1 MKQGLQLRLSQ
12 QLAMTPQLQQAIR
25 LLQLSTLELQQEL
38 QQALESN
45 PLLEQTDIHDEIATQ
60 ETQDSEGLDTAEALE
75 QKEMPDELPL
85 DASWDEIYT
94 AGTPSGTG
102 TDYIDDELPVYQ
114 GETTQSL
121 QDYLMW
127 QVELTPFS
135 DTDRAIATAIVD
147 AVDDT
152 GYLTVTVQDILDG
165 MGDSDGDI
173 GLEEIEAVLK
183 RVQRFDPVGV
193 AARDLRDCLL
203 IQLSQF
209 SAETPFLAQARQI
222 VSDHLDLL
230 ANHDFRSLMRVTRL
244 KEDVLKEAV
253 NLIQS
258 LDPRPGQSIQ
268 TGEPEYV
275 IPDVLVRKHNGRWTV
290 ELNADS
296 IPRLKINQQ
305 YAAMSGSARNESD
318 SQFIRSNLQEAKWLI
333 KSLESRND
341 TLLRVSRCIVE
352 QQQAFFEQGEEYM
365 KPMVLADIAQ
375 AVEMHES
382 TISRVTTQ
390 KYLHSPRGIFE
401 LKYFFSSHVNTEGGG
416 EASSTAI
423 RALVKKLIAA
433 ENPAKPLSDSKLTS
447 MLSEQGSWWPAVPL
461 RSIENLYPY
470 RRQTS
475 ANSWSDPT
483 DKEDT
488 MQLNIT
494 GQNVEITEALRE
506 FVNTKF
512 AKLEQYFERINQVY
526 IVLKVEK
533 VTQVADA
540 TLHVNGGELHASSE
554 GQDMYAAI
562 DGLIDKLAR
571 QLTKHKDK
579 LKQH

>member
-45 PLLEQTDIHDEIATQ
+45 PLLEQIDTHEEIDTR
-60 ETQDSEGLDTAEALE
+60 ETQDSETLDTADALE
-75 QKEMPDELPL
+75 QKEMPEELPL
-85 DASWDEIYT
+85 DASWDTIYT
-94 AGTPSGTG
+94 AGTPSGTSG
-102 TDYIDDELPVYQ
+102 DYIDDELPVYQ
-114 GETTQSL
+114 GETTQTL

-135 DTDRAIATAIVD
+135 DTDRAIATSIVD
-147 AVDDT
+147 AVDDI
-152 GYLTVTVQDILDG
+152 GYLTVPLEDILES
-165 MGDSDGDI
+165 MGD
-173 GLEEIEAVLK
+173 EEIDIDEVEAVLK
-183 RVQRFDPVGV
+183 RIQRFYPVGV
-193 AARDLRDCLL
+193 AAKDLRDCLL

-209 SAETPFLAQARQI
+209 DKTTPWLEEARLI
-222 VSDHLDLL
+222 ISDHLDLL
-230 ANHDFRSLMRVTRL
+230 ANHDFRTLMRVTRL

-275 IPDVLVRKHNGRWTV
+275 IPDVLVRKHNGHWTV
-290 ELNADS
+290 ELNSDS
-296 IPRLKINQQ
+296 IPRLQINQH
-305 YAAMSGSARNESD
+305 YASMCNNARNDGD
-318 SQFIRSNLQEAKWLI
+318 SQFIRSNLQDAKWLI

-401 LKYFFSSHVNTEGGG
+401 LKYFFSSHINTEGGG

-447 MLSEQGSWWPAVPL
+447 LLSEQGIMVARRTVAKYRESL
-461 RSIENLYPY
+461 SIPPSNQ
-470 RRQTS
+470 R
-475 ANSWSDPT
+475 
-483 DKEDT
+483 K
-488 MQLNIT
+488 QL
-494 GQNVEITEALRE
+494 V
-506 FVNTKF
+506 
-512 AKLEQYFERINQVY
+512 
-526 IVLKVEK
+526 
-533 VTQVADA
+533 
-540 TLHVNGGELHASSE
+540 
-554 GQDMYAAI
+554 
-562 DGLIDKLAR
+562 
-571 QLTKHKDK
+571 
-579 LKQH
+579 

>member
-45 PLLEQTDIHDEIATQ
+45 PLLEQIDTHEEIDTL
-60 ETQDSEGLDTAEALE
+60 ETQDSETLDTADALE
-75 QKEMPDELPL
+75 QKEMPEELPL
-85 DASWDEIYT
+85 DASWDTIYT
-94 AGTPSGTG
+94 AGTPSGTSG
-102 TDYIDDELPVYQ
+102 DYIDDELPVYQ
-114 GETTQSL
+114 GETTQTL

-135 DTDRAIATAIVD
+135 DTDRAIATSIVD

-152 GYLTVTVQDILDG
+152 GYLTVPLEDILES
-165 MGDSDGDI
+165 MGD
-173 GLEEIEAVLK
+173 EEIDIDEVEAVLK
-183 RVQRFDPVGV
+183 RIQRFDPVGV
-193 AARDLRDCLL
+193 AAKDLRDCLL

-209 SAETPFLAQARQI
+209 DKTTPWLEEARLI
-222 VSDHLDLL
+222 ISDHLDLL
-230 ANHDFRSLMRVTRL
+230 ANHDFRTLMRVTRL

-275 IPDVLVRKHNGRWTV
+275 IPDVLVRKHNGHWTV
-290 ELNADS
+290 ELNSDS
-296 IPRLKINQQ
+296 IPRLQINQH
-305 YAAMSGSARNESD
+305 YASMCNNARNDGD
-318 SQFIRSNLQEAKWLI
+318 SQFIRSNLQDAKWLI

-447 MLSEQGSWWPAVPL
+447 LLSEQGIMVARRTVAKYRESL
-461 RSIENLYPY
+461 SIPPSNQ
-470 RRQTS
+470 R
-475 ANSWSDPT
+475 
-483 DKEDT
+483 K
-488 MQLNIT
+488 QL
-494 GQNVEITEALRE
+494 V
-506 FVNTKF
+506 
-512 AKLEQYFERINQVY
+512 
-526 IVLKVEK
+526 
-533 VTQVADA
+533 
-540 TLHVNGGELHASSE
+540 
-554 GQDMYAAI
+554 
-562 DGLIDKLAR
+562 
-571 QLTKHKDK
+571 
-579 LKQH
+579 

>member
-45 PLLEQTDIHDEIATQ
+45 PLLEQIDTHEEIDTR
-60 ETQDSEGLDTAEALE
+60 ETQDSETLDTADALE
-75 QKEMPDELPL
+75 QKEMPEELPL
-85 DASWDEIYT
+85 DASWDTIYT
-94 AGTPSGTG
+94 AGTPSGTSG
-102 TDYIDDELPVYQ
+102 DYIDDELPVYQ
-114 GETTQSL
+114 GETTQTL

-135 DTDRAIATAIVD
+135 DTDRAIATSIVD
-147 AVDDT
+147 AVDET
-152 GYLTVTVQDILDG
+152 GYLTVPLEDILESID
-165 MGDSDGDI
+165 D
-173 GLEEIEAVLK
+173 EEIDIDEVEAVLK
-183 RVQRFDPVGV
+183 RIQRFDPVGV
-193 AARDLRDCLL
+193 AAKDLRDCLL

-209 SAETPFLAQARQI
+209 DKTTPWLEEARLI
-222 VSDHLDLL
+222 ISDHLDLL
-230 ANHDFRSLMRVTRL
+230 ANHDFRTLMRVTRL

-275 IPDVLVRKHNGRWTV
+275 IPDVLVRKHNGHWTV
-290 ELNADS
+290 ELNSDS
-296 IPRLKINQQ
+296 IPRLQINQH
-305 YAAMSGSARNESD
+305 YASMCNNARNDGD
-318 SQFIRSNLQEAKWLI
+318 SQFIRSNLQDAKWLI

-447 MLSEQGSWWPAVPL
+447 LLSEQGIMVARRTVAKYRESL
-461 RSIENLYPY
+461 SIPPSNQ
-470 RRQTS
+470 R
-475 ANSWSDPT
+475 
-483 DKEDT
+483 K
-488 MQLNIT
+488 QL
-494 GQNVEITEALRE
+494 V
-506 FVNTKF
+506 
-512 AKLEQYFERINQVY
+512 
-526 IVLKVEK
+526 
-533 VTQVADA
+533 
-540 TLHVNGGELHASSE
+540 
-554 GQDMYAAI
+554 
-562 DGLIDKLAR
+562 
-571 QLTKHKDK
+571 
-579 LKQH
+579 

>member
-45 PLLEQTDIHDEIATQ
+45 PLLEQIDTHEEIDTR
-60 ETQDSEGLDTAEALE
+60 ETQDSETLDTADALE
-75 QKEMPDELPL
+75 QKEMPEELPL
-85 DASWDEIYT
+85 DASWDTIYT
-94 AGTPSGTG
+94 AGTPSGTSG
-102 TDYIDDELPVYQ
+102 DYIDDELPVYQ
-114 GETTQSL
+114 GETTQTL

-135 DTDRAIATAIVD
+135 DTDRAIATSIVD
-147 AVDDT
+147 AVDET
-152 GYLTVTVQDILDG
+152 GYLTVPLEDILESI
-165 MGDSDGDI
+165 GD
-173 GLEEIEAVLK
+173 EEIDIDEVEAVLK
-183 RVQRFDPVGV
+183 RIQRFDPVGV
-193 AARDLRDCLL
+193 AAKDLRDCLL

-209 SAETPFLAQARQI
+209 DKTTPWLEEARLI
-222 VSDHLDLL
+222 ISDHLDLL
-230 ANHDFRSLMRVTRL
+230 ANHDFRTLMRITRL

-275 IPDVLVRKHNGRWTV
+275 IPDVLVRKHNGHWTV
-290 ELNADS
+290 ELNSDS
-296 IPRLKINQQ
+296 IPRLQINQH
-305 YAAMSGSARNESD
+305 YASMCNNTRNDGD
-318 SQFIRSNLQEAKWLI
+318 SQFIRSNLQDAKWLI

-447 MLSEQGSWWPAVPL
+447 LLSEQGIMVARRTVAKYRESL
-461 RSIENLYPY
+461 SIPPSNQ
-470 RRQTS
+470 R
-475 ANSWSDPT
+475 
-483 DKEDT
+483 K
-488 MQLNIT
+488 QL
-494 GQNVEITEALRE
+494 V
-506 FVNTKF
+506 
-512 AKLEQYFERINQVY
+512 
-526 IVLKVEK
+526 
-533 VTQVADA
+533 
-540 TLHVNGGELHASSE
+540 
-554 GQDMYAAI
+554 
-562 DGLIDKLAR
+562 
-571 QLTKHKDK
+571 
-579 LKQH
+579 

>member
-45 PLLEQTDIHDEIATQ
+45 PLLEQIDTR
-60 ETQDSEGLDTAEALE
+60 ETQDSETLDTADALE
-75 QKEMPDELPL
+75 QKEMPEELPL
-85 DASWDEIYT
+85 DASWDTIYT
-94 AGTPSGTG
+94 AGTPSGTSG
-102 TDYIDDELPVYQ
+102 DYIDDELPVYQ
-114 GETTQSL
+114 GETTQTL

-135 DTDRAIATAIVD
+135 DTDRAIATSIVD
-147 AVDDT
+147 AVDDI
-152 GYLTVTVQDILDG
+152 GYLTVPLEDILES
-165 MGDSDGDI
+165 MGD
-173 GLEEIEAVLK
+173 EEIDIDEVEAVLK
-183 RVQRFDPVGV
+183 RIQRFDPVGV
-193 AARDLRDCLL
+193 AAKDLRDCLL

-209 SAETPFLAQARQI
+209 DKTTPWLEEARLI
-222 VSDHLDLL
+222 ISDHLDLL
-230 ANHDFRSLMRVTRL
+230 ANHDFRTLMRVTRL

-275 IPDVLVRKHNGRWTV
+275 IPDVLVRKHNGHWTV
-290 ELNADS
+290 ELNSDS
-296 IPRLKINQQ
+296 IPRLQINQH
-305 YAAMSGSARNESD
+305 YASMCNNARNDGD
-318 SQFIRSNLQEAKWLI
+318 SQFIRSNLQDAKWLI

-401 LKYFFSSHVNTEGGG
+401 LKYFFSSHINTEGGG

-447 MLSEQGSWWPAVPL
+447 LLSEQGIMVARRTVAKYRESL
-461 RSIENLYPY
+461 SIPPSNQ
-470 RRQTS
+470 R
-475 ANSWSDPT
+475 
-483 DKEDT
+483 K
-488 MQLNIT
+488 QL
-494 GQNVEITEALRE
+494 V
-506 FVNTKF
+506 
-512 AKLEQYFERINQVY
+512 
-526 IVLKVEK
+526 
-533 VTQVADA
+533 
-540 TLHVNGGELHASSE
+540 
-554 GQDMYAAI
+554 
-562 DGLIDKLAR
+562 
-571 QLTKHKDK
+571 
-579 LKQH
+579 

>member
-45 PLLEQTDIHDEIATQ
+45 PLLEQIDTHEEIDTR
-60 ETQDSEGLDTAEALE
+60 ETQDSETLDTADALE
-75 QKEMPDELPL
+75 QKEMPEELPL
-85 DASWDEIYT
+85 DASWDTIYT
-94 AGTPSGTG
+94 AGTPSGTSG
-102 TDYIDDELPVYQ
+102 DYIDDELPVYQ
-114 GETTQSL
+114 GETTQTL

-135 DTDRAIATAIVD
+135 DTDRAIATSIVD

-152 GYLTVTVQDILDG
+152 GYLTVPLEDILES
-165 MGDSDGDI
+165 MGD
-173 GLEEIEAVLK
+173 EEIDIDEVEAVLK
-183 RVQRFDPVGV
+183 RIKRFDPVGV
-193 AARDLRDCLL
+193 AAKDLRDCLL

-209 SAETPFLAQARQI
+209 DKTTPWLEEARLI
-222 VSDHLDLL
+222 ISDHLDLL
-230 ANHDFRSLMRVTRL
+230 ANHDFRTLMRVTRL

-275 IPDVLVRKHNGRWTV
+275 IPDVLVRKHNGHWTV
-290 ELNADS
+290 ELNSDS
-296 IPRLKINQQ
+296 IPRLQINQH
-305 YAAMSGSARNESD
+305 YASMCNNARNDGD
-318 SQFIRSNLQEAKWLI
+318 SQFIRSNLQDAKWLI

-447 MLSEQGSWWPAVPL
+447 LLSEQGIMVARRTVAKYRESL
-461 RSIENLYPY
+461 SIPPSNQ
-470 RRQTS
+470 R
-475 ANSWSDPT
+475 
-483 DKEDT
+483 K
-488 MQLNIT
+488 QL
-494 GQNVEITEALRE
+494 V
-506 FVNTKF
+506 
-512 AKLEQYFERINQVY
+512 
-526 IVLKVEK
+526 
-533 VTQVADA
+533 
-540 TLHVNGGELHASSE
+540 
-554 GQDMYAAI
+554 
-562 DGLIDKLAR
+562 
-571 QLTKHKDK
+571 
-579 LKQH
+579 

>member
-45 PLLEQTDIHDEIATQ
+45 PLLEQIDTHEEIDTR
-60 ETQDSEGLDTAEALE
+60 ETQDSETLDTADALE
-75 QKEMPDELPL
+75 QKEMPEELPL
-85 DASWDEIYT
+85 DASWDTIYT
-94 AGTPSGTG
+94 AGTPSGTSG
-102 TDYIDDELPVYQ
+102 DYIDDELPVYQ
-114 GETTQSL
+114 GETTQTL

-135 DTDRAIATAIVD
+135 DTDRAIATSIVD
-147 AVDDT
+147 AVDET
-152 GYLTVTVQDILDG
+152 GYLTVPLEDILESI
-165 MGDSDGDI
+165 GD
-173 GLEEIEAVLK
+173 EEIDIDEVEAVLK
-183 RVQRFDPVGV
+183 RIQRFDPVGV
-193 AARDLRDCLL
+193 AAKDLRDCLL
-203 IQLSQF
+203 IQLSQLDKT
-209 SAETPFLAQARQI
+209 TPWLEEARLI
-222 VSDHLDLL
+222 ISDHLDLL
-230 ANHDFRSLMRVTRL
+230 ANHDFRTLMRVTRL

-275 IPDVLVRKHNGRWTV
+275 IPDVLVRKHNGHWTV
-290 ELNADS
+290 ELNSDS
-296 IPRLKINQQ
+296 IPRLQINQH
-305 YAAMSGSARNESD
+305 YASMCNNARNDGD
-318 SQFIRSNLQEAKWLI
+318 SQFIRSNLQDAKWLI

-447 MLSEQGSWWPAVPL
+447 LLSEQGIMVARRTVAKYRESL
-461 RSIENLYPY
+461 SIPPSNQ
-470 RRQTS
+470 R
-475 ANSWSDPT
+475 
-483 DKEDT
+483 K
-488 MQLNIT
+488 QL
-494 GQNVEITEALRE
+494 V
-506 FVNTKF
+506 
-512 AKLEQYFERINQVY
+512 
-526 IVLKVEK
+526 
-533 VTQVADA
+533 
-540 TLHVNGGELHASSE
+540 
-554 GQDMYAAI
+554 
-562 DGLIDKLAR
+562 
-571 QLTKHKDK
+571 
-579 LKQH
+579 

>member
-45 PLLEQTDIHDEIATQ
+45 PLLEQIDTHEEIDTR
-60 ETQDSEGLDTAEALE
+60 ETQDSETLDTADALE
-75 QKEMPDELPL
+75 QKEMPEELPL
-85 DASWDEIYT
+85 DASWDTIYT
-94 AGTPSGTG
+94 AGTPSGTSG
-102 TDYIDDELPVYQ
+102 DYIDDELPVYQ
-114 GETTQSL
+114 GETTQTL

-135 DTDRAIATAIVD
+135 DTDRAIATSIVD

-152 GYLTVTVQDILDG
+152 GYLTVPLEDILES
-165 MGDSDGDI
+165 MGD
-173 GLEEIEAVLK
+173 EEIDIDEVEAVLK
-183 RVQRFDPVGV
+183 RIQRFDPVGV
-193 AARDLRDCLL
+193 AAKDLRDCLL

-209 SAETPFLAQARQI
+209 DKTTPWLEEARLI
-222 VSDHLDLL
+222 ISDHLDLL
-230 ANHDFRSLMRVTRL
+230 ANHDFRTLMRVTRL

-275 IPDVLVRKHNGRWTV
+275 IPDVLVRKHNGHWKV
-290 ELNADS
+290 ELNSDS
-296 IPRLKINQQ
+296 IPRLQINQH
-305 YAAMSGSARNESD
+305 YASMCNNARNDGD
-318 SQFIRSNLQEAKWLI
+318 SQFIRSNLQDAKWLI

-447 MLSEQGSWWPAVPL
+447 LLSEQGIMVARRTVAKYRESL
-461 RSIENLYPY
+461 SIPPSNQ
-470 RRQTS
+470 R
-475 ANSWSDPT
+475 
-483 DKEDT
+483 K
-488 MQLNIT
+488 QL
-494 GQNVEITEALRE
+494 V
-506 FVNTKF
+506 
-512 AKLEQYFERINQVY
+512 
-526 IVLKVEK
+526 
-533 VTQVADA
+533 
-540 TLHVNGGELHASSE
+540 
-554 GQDMYAAI
+554 
-562 DGLIDKLAR
+562 
-571 QLTKHKDK
+571 
-579 LKQH
+579 

>member
-45 PLLEQTDIHDEIATQ
+45 PLLEQIDTHEEIDTR
-60 ETQDSEGLDTAEALE
+60 ETQDSETLDTADALE
-75 QKEMPDELPL
+75 QKEMPEELPL
-85 DASWDEIYT
+85 DASWDTIYT
-94 AGTPSGTG
+94 AGTPSGTSG
-102 TDYIDDELPVYQ
+102 DYIDDELPVYQ
-114 GETTQSL
+114 GETTQTL

-135 DTDRAIATAIVD
+135 DTDRAIATSIVD
-147 AVDDT
+147 AVDET
-152 GYLTVTVQDILDG
+152 GYLTVPLEDILES
-165 MGDSDGDI
+165 MGD
-173 GLEEIEAVLK
+173 EEIDIDEVEAVLK
-183 RVQRFDPVGV
+183 RIQRFDPVGV
-193 AARDLRDCLL
+193 AAKDLRDCLL

-209 SAETPFLAQARQI
+209 DKTTPWLEEARLI
-222 VSDHLDLL
+222 ISDHLDLL
-230 ANHDFRSLMRVTRL
+230 ANHDFRTLMRVTRL

-275 IPDVLVRKHNGRWTV
+275 IPDVLVRKHNGHWTV
-290 ELNADS
+290 ELNSDS
-296 IPRLKINQQ
+296 IPRLQINQH
-305 YAAMSGSARNESD
+305 YASMCNNARNDGD
-318 SQFIRSNLQEAKWLI
+318 SQFIRSNLQDAKWLI

-382 TISRVTTQ
+382 TISRVTSQ

-447 MLSEQGSWWPAVPL
+447 LLSEQGIMVARRTVAKYRESL
-461 RSIENLYPY
+461 SIPPSNQ
-470 RRQTS
+470 R
-475 ANSWSDPT
+475 
-483 DKEDT
+483 K
-488 MQLNIT
+488 QL
-494 GQNVEITEALRE
+494 V
-506 FVNTKF
+506 
-512 AKLEQYFERINQVY
+512 
-526 IVLKVEK
+526 
-533 VTQVADA
+533 
-540 TLHVNGGELHASSE
+540 
-554 GQDMYAAI
+554 
-562 DGLIDKLAR
+562 
-571 QLTKHKDK
+571 
-579 LKQH
+579 

>member
-45 PLLEQTDIHDEIATQ
+45 PLLEQIDTHEEIDTR
-60 ETQDSEGLDTAEALE
+60 ETQDSETLDTADALE
-75 QKEMPDELPL
+75 QKEMPEELPL
-85 DASWDEIYT
+85 DASWDTIYT
-94 AGTPSGTG
+94 AGTPSGTSG
-102 TDYIDDELPVYQ
+102 DYIDDELPVYQ
-114 GETTQSL
+114 GETTQTL

-135 DTDRAIATAIVD
+135 DTDRAIATSIVD

-152 GYLTVTVQDILDG
+152 GYLTVPLEDILES
-165 MGDSDGDI
+165 MGD
-173 GLEEIEAVLK
+173 EEIDIDEVEAVLK
-183 RVQRFDPVGV
+183 RIQRFDPVGV
-193 AARDLRDCLL
+193 AAKDLRDCLL

-209 SAETPFLAQARQI
+209 DKTTPWLEEARLI
-222 VSDHLDLL
+222 ISDHLDLL
-230 ANHDFRSLMRVTRL
+230 ANHDFRTLMRVTRL

-275 IPDVLVRKHNGRWTV
+275 IPDVLVRKHNGHWTV
-290 ELNADS
+290 ELNSDS
-296 IPRLKINQQ
+296 IPRLQINQH
-305 YAAMSGSARNESD
+305 YASMCNNARNDGD
-318 SQFIRSNLQEAKWLI
+318 SQFIRSNLQDAKWLI

-390 KYLHSPRGIFE
+390 KYLHSPRGMFE

-447 MLSEQGSWWPAVPL
+447 LLSEQGIMVARRTVAKYRESL
-461 RSIENLYPY
+461 SIPPSNQ
-470 RRQTS
+470 R
-475 ANSWSDPT
+475 
-483 DKEDT
+483 K
-488 MQLNIT
+488 QL
-494 GQNVEITEALRE
+494 V
-506 FVNTKF
+506 
-512 AKLEQYFERINQVY
+512 
-526 IVLKVEK
+526 
-533 VTQVADA
+533 
-540 TLHVNGGELHASSE
+540 
-554 GQDMYAAI
+554 
-562 DGLIDKLAR
+562 
-571 QLTKHKDK
+571 
-579 LKQH
+579 

>member
-45 PLLEQTDIHDEIATQ
+45 PLLEQIDTHEEIDTR
-60 ETQDSEGLDTAEALE
+60 ETQDSETLDTADALE
-75 QKEMPDELPL
+75 QKEMPEELPL
-85 DASWDEIYT
+85 DASWDTIYT
-94 AGTPSGTG
+94 AGTPSGTSG
-102 TDYIDDELPVYQ
+102 DYIDDELPVYQ
-114 GETTQSL
+114 GETTQTL

-135 DTDRAIATAIVD
+135 DTDRAIATSIVD

-152 GYLTVTVQDILDG
+152 GYLTVPLEDILES
-165 MGDSDGDI
+165 MGD
-173 GLEEIEAVLK
+173 EEIDIDEVEAVLK
-183 RVQRFDPVGV
+183 RIQRFDPVGV
-193 AARDLRDCLL
+193 AAKDLRDCLL

-209 SAETPFLAQARQI
+209 DKTTPWLEEARLI
-222 VSDHLDLL
+222 ISDHLDLL
-230 ANHDFRSLMRVTRL
+230 ANHDFRTLMRVTRL

-275 IPDVLVRKHNGRWTV
+275 IPDVLVRKHNGHWTV
-290 ELNADS
+290 ELNSDS
-296 IPRLKINQQ
+296 IPRLQINQH
-305 YAAMSGSARNESD
+305 YASMCNNARNDGD
-318 SQFIRSNLQEAKWLI
+318 SQFIRSNLQDAKWLI

-390 KYLHSPRGIFE
+390 KYLHSPRGNFE
-401 LKYFFSSHVNTEGGG
+401 LQYFFSSHVNTEGGG

-447 MLSEQGSWWPAVPL
+447 LLSEQGIMVARRTVAKYRESL
-461 RSIENLYPY
+461 SIPPSNQ
-470 RRQTS
+470 R
-475 ANSWSDPT
+475 
-483 DKEDT
+483 K
-488 MQLNIT
+488 QL
-494 GQNVEITEALRE
+494 V
-506 FVNTKF
+506 
-512 AKLEQYFERINQVY
+512 
-526 IVLKVEK
+526 
-533 VTQVADA
+533 
-540 TLHVNGGELHASSE
+540 
-554 GQDMYAAI
+554 
-562 DGLIDKLAR
+562 
-571 QLTKHKDK
+571 
-579 LKQH
+579 

>member
-45 PLLEQTDIHDEIATQ
+45 PLLEQIDTHEEIDTR
-60 ETQDSEGLDTAEALE
+60 ETQDSETLDTADALE
-75 QKEMPDELPL
+75 QKEMPEELPL
-85 DASWDEIYT
+85 DASWDTIYT
-94 AGTPSGTG
+94 AGTPSGTSG
-102 TDYIDDELPVYQ
+102 DYIDDELPVYQ
-114 GETTQSL
+114 GETTQTL

-135 DTDRAIATAIVD
+135 DTDRAIATSIVD

-152 GYLTVTVQDILDG
+152 GYLTVPLEDILES
-165 MGDSDGDI
+165 MGD
-173 GLEEIEAVLK
+173 EEIDIDEVEAVIK
-183 RVQRFDPVGV
+183 RIQRFDPVGV
-193 AARDLRDCLL
+193 AAKDLRDCLL

-209 SAETPFLAQARQI
+209 DKTTPWLEEARLI
-222 VSDHLDLL
+222 ISDHLDLL
-230 ANHDFRSLMRVTRL
+230 ANHDFRTLMRVTRL

-275 IPDVLVRKHNGRWTV
+275 IPDVLVRKHNGHWTV
-290 ELNADS
+290 ELNSDS
-296 IPRLKINQQ
+296 IPRLQINQH
-305 YAAMSGSARNESD
+305 YASMCNNARNDGD
-318 SQFIRSNLQEAKWLI
+318 SQFIRSNLQDAKWLI

-447 MLSEQGSWWPAVPL
+447 LLSEQGIMVARRTVAKYRESL
-461 RSIENLYPY
+461 SIPPSNQ
-470 RRQTS
+470 R
-475 ANSWSDPT
+475 
-483 DKEDT
+483 K
-488 MQLNIT
+488 QL
-494 GQNVEITEALRE
+494 V
-506 FVNTKF
+506 
-512 AKLEQYFERINQVY
+512 
-526 IVLKVEK
+526 
-533 VTQVADA
+533 
-540 TLHVNGGELHASSE
+540 
-554 GQDMYAAI
+554 
-562 DGLIDKLAR
+562 
-571 QLTKHKDK
+571 
-579 LKQH
+579 

>member
-45 PLLEQTDIHDEIATQ
+45 PLLEQIDTHEEIDTR
-60 ETQDSEGLDTAEALE
+60 ETQDSETLDTADALE
-75 QKEMPDELPL
+75 QKEMPEELPL
-85 DASWDEIYT
+85 DASWDTIYT
-94 AGTPSGTG
+94 AGTPSGTSG
-102 TDYIDDELPVYQ
+102 DYIDDELPVYQ
-114 GETTQSL
+114 GETTQTL

-135 DTDRAIATAIVD
+135 DTDRAIATSIVD

-152 GYLTVTVQDILDG
+152 GYLTDPLEDILES
-165 MGDSDGDI
+165 MGD
-173 GLEEIEAVLK
+173 EEIDIDEVEAVLK
-183 RVQRFDPVGV
+183 RIQRFDPVGV
-193 AARDLRDCLL
+193 AAKDLRDCLL

-209 SAETPFLAQARQI
+209 DKTTPWLEEARLI
-222 VSDHLDLL
+222 ISDHLDLL
-230 ANHDFRSLMRVTRL
+230 ANHDFRTLMRVTRL

-275 IPDVLVRKHNGRWTV
+275 IPDVLVRKHNGHWTV
-290 ELNADS
+290 ELNSDS
-296 IPRLKINQQ
+296 IPRLQINQH
-305 YAAMSGSARNESD
+305 YASMCNNARNDGD
-318 SQFIRSNLQEAKWLI
+318 SQFIRSNLQDAKWLI

-447 MLSEQGSWWPAVPL
+447 LLSEQGIMVARRTVAKYRESL
-461 RSIENLYPY
+461 SIPPSNQ
-470 RRQTS
+470 R
-475 ANSWSDPT
+475 
-483 DKEDT
+483 K
-488 MQLNIT
+488 QL
-494 GQNVEITEALRE
+494 V
-506 FVNTKF
+506 
-512 AKLEQYFERINQVY
+512 
-526 IVLKVEK
+526 
-533 VTQVADA
+533 
-540 TLHVNGGELHASSE
+540 
-554 GQDMYAAI
+554 
-562 DGLIDKLAR
+562 
-571 QLTKHKDK
+571 
-579 LKQH
+579 

>member
-45 PLLEQTDIHDEIATQ
+45 PLLEQIDTHEEIDTR
-60 ETQDSEGLDTAEALE
+60 ETQDSETLDTADALE
-75 QKEMPDELPL
+75 QKEMPEELPL
-85 DASWDEIYT
+85 DASWDTIYT
-94 AGTPSGTG
+94 AGTPSGTSG
-102 TDYIDDELPVYQ
+102 DYIDDELPVYQ
-114 GETTQSL
+114 GETTQTL

-135 DTDRAIATAIVD
+135 DTDRAIATSIVD

-152 GYLTVTVQDILDG
+152 GYLTVPLEDILES
-165 MGDSDGDI
+165 MGD
-173 GLEEIEAVLK
+173 EEIDIDEVEAVLK
-183 RVQRFDPVGV
+183 RIQRFDPVGV
-193 AARDLRDCLL
+193 AAKDLRDCLL

-209 SAETPFLAQARQI
+209 DKTTPWLEEARLI
-222 VSDHLDLL
+222 ISDHLDLL
-230 ANHDFRSLMRVTRL
+230 ANHDFRTLMRVTRL

-275 IPDVLVRKHNGRWTV
+275 IPDVLVRKHNGHWTV
-290 ELNADS
+290 ELNSDS
-296 IPRLKINQQ
+296 IPRLQINQH
-305 YAAMSGSARNESD
+305 YASMCNNARNDGD
-318 SQFIRSNLQEAKWLI
+318 SQFIRSNLQDAKWLI

-365 KPMVLADIAQ
+365 KPMVLVGIAQ

-447 MLSEQGSWWPAVPL
+447 LLSEQGIMVARRTVAKYRESL
-461 RSIENLYPY
+461 SIPPSNQ
-470 RRQTS
+470 R
-475 ANSWSDPT
+475 
-483 DKEDT
+483 K
-488 MQLNIT
+488 QL
-494 GQNVEITEALRE
+494 V
-506 FVNTKF
+506 
-512 AKLEQYFERINQVY
+512 
-526 IVLKVEK
+526 
-533 VTQVADA
+533 
-540 TLHVNGGELHASSE
+540 
-554 GQDMYAAI
+554 
-562 DGLIDKLAR
+562 
-571 QLTKHKDK
+571 
-579 LKQH
+579 

>member
-45 PLLEQTDIHDEIATQ
+45 PLLEQIDTHEEIDTR
-60 ETQDSEGLDTAEALE
+60 ETQDSETLDTADALE
-75 QKEMPDELPL
+75 QKEMPEELPL
-85 DASWDEIYT
+85 DASWDTIYT
-94 AGTPSGTG
+94 AGTPSGTSG
-102 TDYIDDELPVYQ
+102 DYIDDELPVYQ
-114 GETTQSL
+114 GETTQTL

-135 DTDRAIATAIVD
+135 DTDRAIATSIVD

-152 GYLTVTVQDILDG
+152 GYLTVPLEDILES
-165 MGDSDGDI
+165 MGD
-173 GLEEIEAVLK
+173 EEIDIDEVEAVLK
-183 RVQRFDPVGV
+183 RIQRFDPVGV
-193 AARDLRDCLL
+193 AAKDLRDCLL

-209 SAETPFLAQARQI
+209 DKTTPWLEEARRI
-222 VSDHLDLL
+222 ISDHLDLL
-230 ANHDFRSLMRVTRL
+230 ANHDFRTLIRVTRL

-275 IPDVLVRKHNGRWTV
+275 IPDVLVRKHNGHWTV
-290 ELNADS
+290 ELNSDS
-296 IPRLKINQQ
+296 IPRLQINQH
-305 YAAMSGSARNESD
+305 YASMCNNARNDGD
-318 SQFIRSNLQEAKWLI
+318 SQFIRSNLQDAKWLI

-401 LKYFFSSHVNTEGGG
+401 LKYFFSSHVNTEDGG

-447 MLSEQGSWWPAVPL
+447 LLSEQGIMVARRTVAKYRESL
-461 RSIENLYPY
+461 SIPPSNQ
-470 RRQTS
+470 R
-475 ANSWSDPT
+475 
-483 DKEDT
+483 K
-488 MQLNIT
+488 QL
-494 GQNVEITEALRE
+494 V
-506 FVNTKF
+506 
-512 AKLEQYFERINQVY
+512 
-526 IVLKVEK
+526 
-533 VTQVADA
+533 
-540 TLHVNGGELHASSE
+540 
-554 GQDMYAAI
+554 
-562 DGLIDKLAR
+562 
-571 QLTKHKDK
+571 
-579 LKQH
+579 

>member
-45 PLLEQTDIHDEIATQ
+45 PLLEQIDTHEEIDTR
-60 ETQDSEGLDTAEALE
+60 ETQDSETLDTADALE
-75 QKEMPDELPL
+75 QKEMPEELPL
-85 DASWDEIYT
+85 DASWDTIYT
-94 AGTPSGTG
+94 AGTPSGTSD
-102 TDYIDDELPVYQ
+102 DYIDDELPVYQ
-114 GETTQSL
+114 GETTQTL

-135 DTDRAIATAIVD
+135 DTDRAIATSIVD

-152 GYLTVTVQDILDG
+152 GYLTVPLEDILES
-165 MGDSDGDI
+165 MGD
-173 GLEEIEAVLK
+173 EEIDIDEVEAVLK
-183 RVQRFDPVGV
+183 RIQRFDPVGV
-193 AARDLRDCLL
+193 AAKDLRDCLL

-209 SAETPFLAQARQI
+209 DKTTPWLEEARLI
-222 VSDHLDLL
+222 ISDHLDLL
-230 ANHDFRSLMRVTRL
+230 ANHDFRTLMRVTRL

-275 IPDVLVRKHNGRWTV
+275 IPDVLVRKHNGHWTV
-290 ELNADS
+290 ELNSDS
-296 IPRLKINQQ
+296 IPRLQINQH
-305 YAAMSGSARNESD
+305 YASMCNNARNDGD
-318 SQFIRSNLQEAKWLI
+318 SQFIRSNLQDAKWLI

-447 MLSEQGSWWPAVPL
+447 LLSEQGIMVARRTVAKYRESL
-461 RSIENLYPY
+461 SIPPSNQ
-470 RRQTS
+470 R
-475 ANSWSDPT
+475 
-483 DKEDT
+483 K
-488 MQLNIT
+488 QL
-494 GQNVEITEALRE
+494 V
-506 FVNTKF
+506 
-512 AKLEQYFERINQVY
+512 
-526 IVLKVEK
+526 
-533 VTQVADA
+533 
-540 TLHVNGGELHASSE
+540 
-554 GQDMYAAI
+554 
-562 DGLIDKLAR
+562 
-571 QLTKHKDK
+571 
-579 LKQH
+579 

>member
-45 PLLEQTDIHDEIATQ
+45 PLLEQIDTHEEIDTR
-60 ETQDSEGLDTAEALE
+60 ETQDSETLDTADALE
-75 QKEMPDELPL
+75 QKEMPEELPL
-85 DASWDEIYT
+85 DASWDTIYT
-94 AGTPSGTG
+94 AGTPSGTSG
-102 TDYIDDELPVYQ
+102 DYIDDELPVYQ
-114 GETTQSL
+114 GETTQTL

-135 DTDRAIATAIVD
+135 DTDRAIATSIVD

-152 GYLTVTVQDILDG
+152 GYLTVPLEGILES
-165 MGDSDGDI
+165 MGD
-173 GLEEIEAVLK
+173 EEIDIDEVEAVLK
-183 RVQRFDPVGV
+183 RIQRFDPVGV
-193 AARDLRDCLL
+193 AAKDLRDCLL

-209 SAETPFLAQARQI
+209 DKTTPWLEEARLI
-222 VSDHLDLL
+222 ISDHLDLL
-230 ANHDFRSLMRVTRL
+230 ANHDFRTLMRVTRL

-275 IPDVLVRKHNGRWTV
+275 IPDVLVRKHNGHWTV
-290 ELNADS
+290 ELNSDS
-296 IPRLKINQQ
+296 IPRLQINQH
-305 YAAMSGSARNESD
+305 YASMCNNARNDGD
-318 SQFIRSNLQEAKWLI
+318 SQFIRSNLQDAKWLI

-447 MLSEQGSWWPAVPL
+447 LLSEQGIMVARRTVAKYRESL
-461 RSIENLYPY
+461 SIPPSNQ
-470 RRQTS
+470 R
-475 ANSWSDPT
+475 
-483 DKEDT
+483 K
-488 MQLNIT
+488 QL
-494 GQNVEITEALRE
+494 V
-506 FVNTKF
+506 
-512 AKLEQYFERINQVY
+512 
-526 IVLKVEK
+526 
-533 VTQVADA
+533 
-540 TLHVNGGELHASSE
+540 
-554 GQDMYAAI
+554 
-562 DGLIDKLAR
+562 
-571 QLTKHKDK
+571 
-579 LKQH
+579 

>member
-45 PLLEQTDIHDEIATQ
+45 PLLEQIDTHEEIDTR
-60 ETQDSEGLDTAEALE
+60 ETQDSETLDTADALE
-75 QKEMPDELPL
+75 QKEMPEELPL
-85 DASWDEIYT
+85 DASWDTIYT
-94 AGTPSGTG
+94 AGTPSGTSG
-102 TDYIDDELPVYQ
+102 DYIDDELPVYQ
-114 GETTQSL
+114 GETTQTL

-135 DTDRAIATAIVD
+135 DTDRAIATSIVD

-152 GYLTVTVQDILDG
+152 GYLTVPLEDILES
-165 MGDSDGDI
+165 MGD
-173 GLEEIEAVLK
+173 EEIDIDEVEAVLK
-183 RVQRFDPVGV
+183 RIQRFDPVGV
-193 AARDLRDCLL
+193 AAKDLRDCLL

-209 SAETPFLAQARQI
+209 DKTTPWLEEARLI
-222 VSDHLDLL
+222 ISDHLDLL
-230 ANHDFRSLMRVTRL
+230 ANHDFRTLMRVTRL

-275 IPDVLVRKHNGRWTV
+275 IPDVLVRKHNGHWTV
-290 ELNADS
+290 ELNSDS
-296 IPRLKINQQ
+296 IPRLQINQH
-305 YAAMSGSARNESD
+305 YASMCNNARNDGD
-318 SQFIRSNLQEAKWLI
+318 SQFIRSNLQDAKWLI

-390 KYLHSPRGIFE
+390 KYLHSPRSIFE

-447 MLSEQGSWWPAVPL
+447 LLSEQGIMVARRTVAKYRESL
-461 RSIENLYPY
+461 SIPPSNQ
-470 RRQTS
+470 R
-475 ANSWSDPT
+475 
-483 DKEDT
+483 K
-488 MQLNIT
+488 QL
-494 GQNVEITEALRE
+494 V
-506 FVNTKF
+506 
-512 AKLEQYFERINQVY
+512 
-526 IVLKVEK
+526 
-533 VTQVADA
+533 
-540 TLHVNGGELHASSE
+540 
-554 GQDMYAAI
+554 
-562 DGLIDKLAR
+562 
-571 QLTKHKDK
+571 
-579 LKQH
+579 

>member
-45 PLLEQTDIHDEIATQ
+45 PLLEQIDTHEEIDTR
-60 ETQDSEGLDTAEALE
+60 EMQDSETLDTADALE
-75 QKEMPDELPL
+75 QKEMPEELPL
-85 DASWDEIYT
+85 DASWDTIYT
-94 AGTPSGTG
+94 AGTPSGTSG
-102 TDYIDDELPVYQ
+102 DYIDDELPVYQ
-114 GETTQSL
+114 GETTQTL

-135 DTDRAIATAIVD
+135 DTDRAIATSIVD

-152 GYLTVTVQDILDG
+152 GYLTVPLEDILES
-165 MGDSDGDI
+165 MGD
-173 GLEEIEAVLK
+173 EEIDIDEVEAVLK
-183 RVQRFDPVGV
+183 RIQRFDPVGV
-193 AARDLRDCLL
+193 AAKDLRDCLL

-209 SAETPFLAQARQI
+209 DKTTPWLEEARLI
-222 VSDHLDLL
+222 ISDHLDLL
-230 ANHDFRSLMRVTRL
+230 ANHDFRTLMRVTRL

-275 IPDVLVRKHNGRWTV
+275 IPDVLVRKHNGHWTV
-290 ELNADS
+290 ELNSDS
-296 IPRLKINQQ
+296 IPRLQINQH
-305 YAAMSGSARNESD
+305 YASMCNNARNDGD
-318 SQFIRSNLQEAKWLI
+318 SQFIRSNLQDAKWLI

-447 MLSEQGSWWPAVPL
+447 LLSEQGIMVARRTVAKYRESL
-461 RSIENLYPY
+461 SIPPSNQ
-470 RRQTS
+470 R
-475 ANSWSDPT
+475 
-483 DKEDT
+483 K
-488 MQLNIT
+488 QL
-494 GQNVEITEALRE
+494 V
-506 FVNTKF
+506 
-512 AKLEQYFERINQVY
+512 
-526 IVLKVEK
+526 
-533 VTQVADA
+533 
-540 TLHVNGGELHASSE
+540 
-554 GQDMYAAI
+554 
-562 DGLIDKLAR
+562 
-571 QLTKHKDK
+571 
-579 LKQH
+579 

>member
-45 PLLEQTDIHDEIATQ
+45 PLLEQIDTHEEIDTR
-60 ETQDSEGLDTAEALE
+60 ETQDSETLDTADALE
-75 QKEMPDELPL
+75 QKEMPEELPL
-85 DASWDEIYT
+85 DASWDTIYT
-94 AGTPSGTG
+94 AGTPSGTSG
-102 TDYIDDELPVYQ
+102 DYIDDELPVYQ
-114 GETTQSL
+114 GETTQTL

-135 DTDRAIATAIVD
+135 DTDRAIATSIVD

-152 GYLTVTVQDILDG
+152 GYLTVPLEDILES
-165 MGDSDGDI
+165 MGD
-173 GLEEIEAVLK
+173 EEIDIDEVEAVLK
-183 RVQRFDPVGV
+183 RIQRFDPVGV
-193 AARDLRDCLL
+193 AAKDLRDCLL

-209 SAETPFLAQARQI
+209 DKTTPWLEEARLI
-222 VSDHLDLL
+222 ISDHLDLL
-230 ANHDFRSLMRVTRL
+230 ANHDFRTLMRVTRL

-275 IPDVLVRKHNGRWTV
+275 IPDVLVRKHNGHWTV
-290 ELNADS
+290 ELNSDS
-296 IPRLKINQQ
+296 IPRLQINQH
-305 YAAMSGSARNESD
+305 YASMCNNARNDGD
-318 SQFIRSNLQEAKWLI
+318 SQFIRSNLQDAKWLI

-365 KPMVLADIAQ
+365 KPMLLADIAQ

-447 MLSEQGSWWPAVPL
+447 LLSEQGIMVARRTVAKYRESL
-461 RSIENLYPY
+461 SIPPSNQ
-470 RRQTS
+470 R
-475 ANSWSDPT
+475 
-483 DKEDT
+483 K
-488 MQLNIT
+488 QL
-494 GQNVEITEALRE
+494 V
-506 FVNTKF
+506 
-512 AKLEQYFERINQVY
+512 
-526 IVLKVEK
+526 
-533 VTQVADA
+533 
-540 TLHVNGGELHASSE
+540 
-554 GQDMYAAI
+554 
-562 DGLIDKLAR
+562 
-571 QLTKHKDK
+571 
-579 LKQH
+579 

>member
-45 PLLEQTDIHDEIATQ
+45 PLLEQIDTHEEIDTR
-60 ETQDSEGLDTAEALE
+60 ETQDSETLDAADALE
-75 QKEMPDELPL
+75 QKEMPEELPL
-85 DASWDEIYT
+85 DASWDTIYT
-94 AGTPSGTG
+94 AGTPSGTSG
-102 TDYIDDELPVYQ
+102 DYIDDELPIYQ
-114 GETTQSL
+114 GETTQTL

-135 DTDRAIATAIVD
+135 DTDRAIATSIVD
-147 AVDDT
+147 AVDET
-152 GYLTVTVQDILDG
+152 GYLTVPLEDILES
-165 MGDSDGDI
+165 MGDDEIDI
-173 GLEEIEAVLK
+173 DEIEAVLK
-183 RVQRFDPVGV
+183 RIQRFDPVGV
-193 AARDLRDCLL
+193 AAKDLRDCLL

-209 SAETPFLAQARQI
+209 DKTTPWLEEARVI
-222 VSDHLDLL
+222 ISDHLDLL
-230 ANHDFRSLMRVTRL
+230 ANHDFRTLMRVTRL

-290 ELNADS
+290 ELNSDS
-296 IPRLKINQQ
+296 IPRLQINQH
-305 YAAMSGSARNESD
+305 YASMCNSARNDGD
-318 SQFIRSNLQEAKWLI
+318 SQFIRSNLQDAKWLI

-447 MLSEQGSWWPAVPL
+447 LLSEQGIMVARRTVAKYRESL
-461 RSIENLYPY
+461 SIPPSNQ
-470 RRQTS
+470 R
-475 ANSWSDPT
+475 
-483 DKEDT
+483 K
-488 MQLNIT
+488 QL
-494 GQNVEITEALRE
+494 V
-506 FVNTKF
+506 
-512 AKLEQYFERINQVY
+512 
-526 IVLKVEK
+526 
-533 VTQVADA
+533 
-540 TLHVNGGELHASSE
+540 
-554 GQDMYAAI
+554 
-562 DGLIDKLAR
+562 
-571 QLTKHKDK
+571 
-579 LKQH
+579 

>member
-45 PLLEQTDIHDEIATQ
+45 PLLEQIDTHEEIDTR
-60 ETQDSEGLDTAEALE
+60 ETQDSETLDTADALE
-75 QKEMPDELPL
+75 QKEMPEELPL
-85 DASWDEIYT
+85 DASWDTIYT
-94 AGTPSGTG
+94 AGTPSGTSG
-102 TDYIDDELPVYQ
+102 DYIDDELPVYQ
-114 GETTQSL
+114 GETTQTL
-121 QDYLMW
+121 QDYLML

-135 DTDRAIATAIVD
+135 DTDRAIATSIVD

-152 GYLTVTVQDILDG
+152 GYLTVPLEDILES
-165 MGDSDGDI
+165 MGD
-173 GLEEIEAVLK
+173 EEIDIDEVEAVLK
-183 RVQRFDPVGV
+183 RIQRFDPVGV
-193 AARDLRDCLL
+193 AAKDLRDCLL

-209 SAETPFLAQARQI
+209 DKTTPWLEEARLI
-222 VSDHLDLL
+222 ISDHLDLL
-230 ANHDFRSLMRVTRL
+230 ANHDFRTLMRVTRL

-275 IPDVLVRKHNGRWTV
+275 IPDVLVRKHNGHWTV
-290 ELNADS
+290 ELNSDS
-296 IPRLKINQQ
+296 IPRLQINQH
-305 YAAMSGSARNESD
+305 YASMCNNARNDGD
-318 SQFIRSNLQEAKWLI
+318 SQFIRSNLQDAKWLI

-447 MLSEQGSWWPAVPL
+447 LLSEQGIMVARRTVAKYRESL
-461 RSIENLYPY
+461 SIPPSNQ
-470 RRQTS
+470 R
-475 ANSWSDPT
+475 
-483 DKEDT
+483 K
-488 MQLNIT
+488 QL
-494 GQNVEITEALRE
+494 V
-506 FVNTKF
+506 
-512 AKLEQYFERINQVY
+512 
-526 IVLKVEK
+526 
-533 VTQVADA
+533 
-540 TLHVNGGELHASSE
+540 
-554 GQDMYAAI
+554 
-562 DGLIDKLAR
+562 
-571 QLTKHKDK
+571 
-579 LKQH
+579 

>member
-45 PLLEQTDIHDEIATQ
+45 PLLEQIDTHEEIDTR
-60 ETQDSEGLDTAEALE
+60 ETQDSETLDTADALE
-75 QKEMPDELPL
+75 QKEMPEELPL
-85 DASWDEIYT
+85 DASWDTIYT
-94 AGTPSGTG
+94 AGTPSGTSG
-102 TDYIDDELPVYQ
+102 DYIDDELPVYQ
-114 GETTQSL
+114 GETTQTL

-135 DTDRAIATAIVD
+135 DTDRAIATSIVD

-152 GYLTVTVQDILDG
+152 GYLTVPLEDILES
-165 MGDSDGDI
+165 MGD
-173 GLEEIEAVLK
+173 EEIDIDEVEAVLK
-183 RVQRFDPVGV
+183 RIQRFDPVGV
-193 AARDLRDCLL
+193 AAKDLRDCLL

-209 SAETPFLAQARQI
+209 DKTTPWLEEARLI
-222 VSDHLDLL
+222 ISDHLDLL
-230 ANHDFRSLMRVTRL
+230 ANHDFRTLMRVTRL

-275 IPDVLVRKHNGRWTV
+275 IPDVLVRKHNGHWTV
-290 ELNADS
+290 ELNSDS
-296 IPRLKINQQ
+296 IPRLQINQH
-305 YAAMSGSARNESD
+305 YASMCNNARNDGD
-318 SQFIRSNLQEAKWLI
+318 SQFIRSNLQDAKWLI

-352 QQQAFFEQGEEYM
+352 QQQAFFEPGEEYM

-447 MLSEQGSWWPAVPL
+447 LLSEQGIMVARRTVAKYRESL
-461 RSIENLYPY
+461 SIPPSNQ
-470 RRQTS
+470 R
-475 ANSWSDPT
+475 
-483 DKEDT
+483 K
-488 MQLNIT
+488 QL
-494 GQNVEITEALRE
+494 V
-506 FVNTKF
+506 
-512 AKLEQYFERINQVY
+512 
-526 IVLKVEK
+526 
-533 VTQVADA
+533 
-540 TLHVNGGELHASSE
+540 
-554 GQDMYAAI
+554 
-562 DGLIDKLAR
+562 
-571 QLTKHKDK
+571 
-579 LKQH
+579 

>member
-1 MKQGLQLRLSQ
+1 MKQGLQPRLSQ

-45 PLLEQTDIHDEIATQ
+45 PLLEQIDTHEEIDTR
-60 ETQDSEGLDTAEALE
+60 ETQDSETLDTADALE
-75 QKEMPDELPL
+75 QKEMPEELPL
-85 DASWDEIYT
+85 DASWDTIYT
-94 AGTPSGTG
+94 AGTPSGTSG
-102 TDYIDDELPVYQ
+102 DYIDDELPVYQ
-114 GETTQSL
+114 GETTQTL

-135 DTDRAIATAIVD
+135 DTDRAIATSIVD

-152 GYLTVTVQDILDG
+152 GYLTVPLEDILES
-165 MGDSDGDI
+165 MGD
-173 GLEEIEAVLK
+173 EEIDIDEVEAVLK
-183 RVQRFDPVGV
+183 RIQRFDPVGV
-193 AARDLRDCLL
+193 AAKDLRDCLL

-209 SAETPFLAQARQI
+209 DKTTPWLEEARLI
-222 VSDHLDLL
+222 ISDHLDLL
-230 ANHDFRSLMRVTRL
+230 ANHDFRTLMRVTRL

-275 IPDVLVRKHNGRWTV
+275 IPDVLVRKHNGHWTV
-290 ELNADS
+290 ELNSDS
-296 IPRLKINQQ
+296 IPRLQINQH
-305 YAAMSGSARNESD
+305 YASMCNNARNDGD
-318 SQFIRSNLQEAKWLI
+318 SQFIRSNLQDAKWLI

-447 MLSEQGSWWPAVPL
+447 LLSEQGIMVARRTVAKYRESL
-461 RSIENLYPY
+461 SIPPSNQ
-470 RRQTS
+470 R
-475 ANSWSDPT
+475 
-483 DKEDT
+483 K
-488 MQLNIT
+488 QL
-494 GQNVEITEALRE
+494 V
-506 FVNTKF
+506 
-512 AKLEQYFERINQVY
+512 
-526 IVLKVEK
+526 
-533 VTQVADA
+533 
-540 TLHVNGGELHASSE
+540 
-554 GQDMYAAI
+554 
-562 DGLIDKLAR
+562 
-571 QLTKHKDK
+571 
-579 LKQH
+579 

>member
-45 PLLEQTDIHDEIATQ
+45 PLLEQIDTHEEIDTR
-60 ETQDSEGLDTAEALE
+60 ETQDSETLDTADALE
-75 QKEMPDELPL
+75 QKEMPEELPL
-85 DASWDEIYT
+85 DASWDTIYT
-94 AGTPSGTG
+94 AGTPSGTSG
-102 TDYIDDELPVYQ
+102 DYIDDELPVYQ
-114 GETTQSL
+114 GETTQTL

-135 DTDRAIATAIVD
+135 DTDRAIATSIVD
-147 AVDDT
+147 AVDET
-152 GYLTVTVQDILDG
+152 GYLTVPLEDILESI
-165 MGDSDGDI
+165 GD
-173 GLEEIEAVLK
+173 EEIDIDEVEAVLK
-183 RVQRFDPVGV
+183 RIQRFDPVGV
-193 AARDLRDCLL
+193 AAKDLRDSLL

-209 SAETPFLAQARQI
+209 DKTTPWLEEARLI
-222 VSDHLDLL
+222 ISDHLDLL
-230 ANHDFRSLMRVTRL
+230 ANHDFRTLMRVTRL

-275 IPDVLVRKHNGRWTV
+275 IPDVLVRKHNGHWTV
-290 ELNADS
+290 ELNSDS
-296 IPRLKINQQ
+296 IPRLQINQH
-305 YAAMSGSARNESD
+305 YASMCNNARNDGD
-318 SQFIRSNLQEAKWLI
+318 SQFIRSNLQDAKWLI

-447 MLSEQGSWWPAVPL
+447 LLSEQGIMVARRTVAKYRESL
-461 RSIENLYPY
+461 SIPPSNQ
-470 RRQTS
+470 R
-475 ANSWSDPT
+475 
-483 DKEDT
+483 K
-488 MQLNIT
+488 QL
-494 GQNVEITEALRE
+494 V
-506 FVNTKF
+506 
-512 AKLEQYFERINQVY
+512 
-526 IVLKVEK
+526 
-533 VTQVADA
+533 
-540 TLHVNGGELHASSE
+540 
-554 GQDMYAAI
+554 
-562 DGLIDKLAR
+562 
-571 QLTKHKDK
+571 
-579 LKQH
+579 

>member
-45 PLLEQTDIHDEIATQ
+45 PLLEQIDTHEEIDTR
-60 ETQDSEGLDTAEALE
+60 ETQDSETLDTADALE
-75 QKEMPDELPL
+75 QKEMPEELPL
-85 DASWDEIYT
+85 DASWDTIYT
-94 AGTPSGTG
+94 AGTPSGTSG
-102 TDYIDDELPVYQ
+102 DYIDDELPVYQ
-114 GETTQSL
+114 GETTQTL

-135 DTDRAIATAIVD
+135 DTDRAIATSIVD

-152 GYLTVTVQDILDG
+152 GYLTVPLEDILES
-165 MGDSDGDI
+165 MGD
-173 GLEEIEAVLK
+173 EEIDIDEVEAVLK
-183 RVQRFDPVGV
+183 RIQRFDPVGV
-193 AARDLRDCLL
+193 AAKDLRDCLL

-209 SAETPFLAQARQI
+209 DKTTPWLEEARLI
-222 VSDHLDLL
+222 ISDHLDLL
-230 ANHDFRSLMRVTRL
+230 ANHDFRTLMRVTRL

-275 IPDVLVRKHNGRWTV
+275 IPDVLVRKHNGHWTV
-290 ELNADS
+290 ELNSDS
-296 IPRLKINQQ
+296 IPRLQINQH
-305 YAAMSGSARNESD
+305 YASMCNNARNDGD
-318 SQFIRSNLQEAKWLI
+318 SQFIRSNLQDAKWLI

-416 EASSTAI
+416 RASSTAI

-447 MLSEQGSWWPAVPL
+447 LLSEQGIMVARRTVAKYRESL
-461 RSIENLYPY
+461 SIPPSNQ
-470 RRQTS
+470 R
-475 ANSWSDPT
+475 
-483 DKEDT
+483 K
-488 MQLNIT
+488 QL
-494 GQNVEITEALRE
+494 V
-506 FVNTKF
+506 
-512 AKLEQYFERINQVY
+512 
-526 IVLKVEK
+526 
-533 VTQVADA
+533 
-540 TLHVNGGELHASSE
+540 
-554 GQDMYAAI
+554 
-562 DGLIDKLAR
+562 
-571 QLTKHKDK
+571 
-579 LKQH
+579 

>member
-45 PLLEQTDIHDEIATQ
+45 PLLEQIDTHEEIDTR
-60 ETQDSEGLDTAEALE
+60 ETQDSETLDTADALE
-75 QKEMPDELPL
+75 QKEMPEELPL
-85 DASWDEIYT
+85 DASWDTIYT
-94 AGTPSGTG
+94 AGTPSGTSG
-102 TDYIDDELPVYQ
+102 DYIDDELPVYQ
-114 GETTQSL
+114 GETTQTL

-135 DTDRAIATAIVD
+135 DTDRAIATSIVD

-152 GYLTVTVQDILDG
+152 GYLTVPLEDILES
-165 MGDSDGDI
+165 MGD
-173 GLEEIEAVLK
+173 EEIDIDEVEAVLK
-183 RVQRFDPVGV
+183 RIQRFDPVGV
-193 AARDLRDCLL
+193 AAKDLRDCLL

-209 SAETPFLAQARQI
+209 DKTTPWLEEARLI
-222 VSDHLDLL
+222 ISDHLDLL
-230 ANHDFRSLMRVTRL
+230 ANHDFRTLMRVTRM

-275 IPDVLVRKHNGRWTV
+275 IPDVLVRKHNGHWTV
-290 ELNADS
+290 ELNSDS
-296 IPRLKINQQ
+296 IPRLQINQH
-305 YAAMSGSARNESD
+305 YASMCNNARNDGD
-318 SQFIRSNLQEAKWLI
+318 SQFIRSNLQDAKWLI

-447 MLSEQGSWWPAVPL
+447 LLSEQGIMVARRTVAKYRESL
-461 RSIENLYPY
+461 SIPPSNQ
-470 RRQTS
+470 R
-475 ANSWSDPT
+475 
-483 DKEDT
+483 K
-488 MQLNIT
+488 QL
-494 GQNVEITEALRE
+494 V
-506 FVNTKF
+506 
-512 AKLEQYFERINQVY
+512 
-526 IVLKVEK
+526 
-533 VTQVADA
+533 
-540 TLHVNGGELHASSE
+540 
-554 GQDMYAAI
+554 
-562 DGLIDKLAR
+562 
-571 QLTKHKDK
+571 
-579 LKQH
+579 

>member
-45 PLLEQTDIHDEIATQ
+45 PLLEQIDTHEEIDTR
-60 ETQDSEGLDTAEALE
+60 ETQDSETLDTADALE
-75 QKEMPDELPL
+75 QKEMPEELPL
-85 DASWDEIYT
+85 DASWDTIYT
-94 AGTPSGTG
+94 AGTPSGTSG
-102 TDYIDDELPVYQ
+102 DYIDDELPVYQ
-114 GETTQSL
+114 GETTQTL

-135 DTDRAIATAIVD
+135 DTDRAIATSIVD
-147 AVDDT
+147 AVDET
-152 GYLTVTVQDILDG
+152 GYLTVPLEDILESI
-165 MGDSDGDI
+165 GD
-173 GLEEIEAVLK
+173 EEIDIDEVEAVLK
-183 RVQRFDPVGV
+183 RIQRFDPVGV
-193 AARDLRDCLL
+193 AAKDLRDCLL

-209 SAETPFLAQARQI
+209 DKTTPWLEEARLI
-222 VSDHLDLL
+222 ISDHLDLL
-230 ANHDFRSLMRVTRL
+230 ANHDFRTLMRVTRL

-275 IPDVLVRKHNGRWTV
+275 IPDVLVRKHNGHWTV
-290 ELNADS
+290 ELNSDS
-296 IPRLKINQQ
+296 IPRLQINQH
-305 YAAMSGSARNESD
+305 YASMCNNARNDGD
-318 SQFIRSNLQEAKWLI
+318 SQFIRSNLQDAKWLI

-447 MLSEQGSWWPAVPL
+447 LLSEQGVMVARRTVAKYRESL
-461 RSIENLYPY
+461 SIPPSNQ
-470 RRQTS
+470 R
-475 ANSWSDPT
+475 
-483 DKEDT
+483 K
-488 MQLNIT
+488 QL
-494 GQNVEITEALRE
+494 V
-506 FVNTKF
+506 
-512 AKLEQYFERINQVY
+512 
-526 IVLKVEK
+526 
-533 VTQVADA
+533 
-540 TLHVNGGELHASSE
+540 
-554 GQDMYAAI
+554 
-562 DGLIDKLAR
+562 
-571 QLTKHKDK
+571 
-579 LKQH
+579 

>member
-45 PLLEQTDIHDEIATQ
+45 PLLEQIDTHEEIDTR
-60 ETQDSEGLDTAEALE
+60 ETQDSETLDTADALE
-75 QKEMPDELPL
+75 QKEMPEELPL
-85 DASWDEIYT
+85 DASWDTIYT
-94 AGTPSGTG
+94 AGTPSGTSG
-102 TDYIDDELPVYQ
+102 DYIDDELPVYQ
-114 GETTQSL
+114 GETTQTL

-135 DTDRAIATAIVD
+135 DTDRAIATSIVD

-152 GYLTVTVQDILDG
+152 GYLTVPLEDILES
-165 MGDSDGDI
+165 MGD
-173 GLEEIEAVLK
+173 EEIDIDEVEAVLK
-183 RVQRFDPVGV
+183 RIQRFDPVGV
-193 AARDLRDCLL
+193 AAKDLRDCLL
-203 IQLSQF
+203 IQLSPF
-209 SAETPFLAQARQI
+209 DKTTPWLEEARLI
-222 VSDHLDLL
+222 ISDHLDLL
-230 ANHDFRSLMRVTRL
+230 ANHDFRTLMRVTRL

-275 IPDVLVRKHNGRWTV
+275 IPDVLVRKHNGHWTV
-290 ELNADS
+290 ELNSDS
-296 IPRLKINQQ
+296 IPRLQINQH
-305 YAAMSGSARNESD
+305 YASMCNNARNDGD
-318 SQFIRSNLQEAKWLI
+318 SQFIRSNLQDAKWLI

-447 MLSEQGSWWPAVPL
+447 LLSEQGIMVARRTVAKYRESL
-461 RSIENLYPY
+461 SIPPSNQ
-470 RRQTS
+470 R
-475 ANSWSDPT
+475 
-483 DKEDT
+483 K
-488 MQLNIT
+488 QL
-494 GQNVEITEALRE
+494 V
-506 FVNTKF
+506 
-512 AKLEQYFERINQVY
+512 
-526 IVLKVEK
+526 
-533 VTQVADA
+533 
-540 TLHVNGGELHASSE
+540 
-554 GQDMYAAI
+554 
-562 DGLIDKLAR
+562 
-571 QLTKHKDK
+571 
-579 LKQH
+579 

>member
-45 PLLEQTDIHDEIATQ
+45 PLLEQIDTHEEIDTR
-60 ETQDSEGLDTAEALE
+60 ETQDSETLDTADALE
-75 QKEMPDELPL
+75 QKEMPEELPL
-85 DASWDEIYT
+85 DASWDTIYT
-94 AGTPSGTG
+94 AGTPSGTSG
-102 TDYIDDELPVYQ
+102 DYIDDELPVYL
-114 GETTQSL
+114 GETTQTL

-135 DTDRAIATAIVD
+135 DTDRAIATSIVD
-147 AVDDT
+147 AVDET
-152 GYLTVTVQDILDG
+152 GYLTVPLEDILESI
-165 MGDSDGDI
+165 GD
-173 GLEEIEAVLK
+173 EEIDIDEVEAVLK
-183 RVQRFDPVGV
+183 RIQRFDPVGV
-193 AARDLRDCLL
+193 AAKDLRDCLL

-209 SAETPFLAQARQI
+209 DKTTPWLEEARLI
-222 VSDHLDLL
+222 ISDHLDLL
-230 ANHDFRSLMRVTRL
+230 ANHDFRTLMRVTRL

-275 IPDVLVRKHNGRWTV
+275 IPDVLVRKHNGHWTV
-290 ELNADS
+290 ELNSDS
-296 IPRLKINQQ
+296 IPRLQINQH
-305 YAAMSGSARNESD
+305 YASMCNNARNDGD
-318 SQFIRSNLQEAKWLI
+318 SQFIRSNLQDAKWLI

-447 MLSEQGSWWPAVPL
+447 LLSEQGIMVARRTVAKYRESL
-461 RSIENLYPY
+461 SIPPSNQ
-470 RRQTS
+470 R
-475 ANSWSDPT
+475 
-483 DKEDT
+483 K
-488 MQLNIT
+488 QL
-494 GQNVEITEALRE
+494 V
-506 FVNTKF
+506 
-512 AKLEQYFERINQVY
+512 
-526 IVLKVEK
+526 
-533 VTQVADA
+533 
-540 TLHVNGGELHASSE
+540 
-554 GQDMYAAI
+554 
-562 DGLIDKLAR
+562 
-571 QLTKHKDK
+571 
-579 LKQH
+579 

>member
-45 PLLEQTDIHDEIATQ
+45 PLLEQIDTHEEIDTR
-60 ETQDSEGLDTAEALE
+60 ETQDSETLDTADALE
-75 QKEMPDELPL
+75 QKEMPEELPL
-85 DASWDEIYT
+85 DASWDTIYT
-94 AGTPSGTG
+94 AGTPSGTSG
-102 TDYIDDELPVYQ
+102 DYIDDELPVYQ
-114 GETTQSL
+114 GETTQTL

-135 DTDRAIATAIVD
+135 DTDRAIATSIVD
-147 AVDDT
+147 AVDET
-152 GYLTVTVQDILDG
+152 GYLTVPLEDILESI
-165 MGDSDGDI
+165 GDKEIDI
-173 GLEEIEAVLK
+173 DEVEAVLK
-183 RVQRFDPVGV
+183 RIQRFDPVGV
-193 AARDLRDCLL
+193 AAKDLRDCLL

-209 SAETPFLAQARQI
+209 DKTTPWLEEARLI
-222 VSDHLDLL
+222 ISDHLDLL
-230 ANHDFRSLMRVTRL
+230 ANHDFRTLMRVTRL

-275 IPDVLVRKHNGRWTV
+275 IPDVLVRKHNGHWTV
-290 ELNADS
+290 ELNSDS
-296 IPRLKINQQ
+296 IPRLQINQH
-305 YAAMSGSARNESD
+305 YASMCNNARNDGD
-318 SQFIRSNLQEAKWLI
+318 SQFIRSNLQDAKWLI

-447 MLSEQGSWWPAVPL
+447 LLSEQGIMVARRTVAKYRESL
-461 RSIENLYPY
+461 SIPPSNQ
-470 RRQTS
+470 R
-475 ANSWSDPT
+475 
-483 DKEDT
+483 K
-488 MQLNIT
+488 QL
-494 GQNVEITEALRE
+494 V
-506 FVNTKF
+506 
-512 AKLEQYFERINQVY
+512 
-526 IVLKVEK
+526 
-533 VTQVADA
+533 
-540 TLHVNGGELHASSE
+540 
-554 GQDMYAAI
+554 
-562 DGLIDKLAR
+562 
-571 QLTKHKDK
+571 
-579 LKQH
+579 

>member
-45 PLLEQTDIHDEIATQ
+45 PLLEQIDTHEEIDTR
-60 ETQDSEGLDTAEALE
+60 ETQDSETLDTADALE
-75 QKEMPDELPL
+75 QKEMPEELPL
-85 DASWDEIYT
+85 DASWDTIYT
-94 AGTPSGTG
+94 AGTPSGTSG
-102 TDYIDDELPVYQ
+102 DYIDDELPVYQ
-114 GETTQSL
+114 GETTQTL

-135 DTDRAIATAIVD
+135 DTDRAIATSIVD

-152 GYLTVTVQDILDG
+152 GYLTVPLEDILES
-165 MGDSDGDI
+165 MGD
-173 GLEEIEAVLK
+173 EEIDIDEVEAVLK
-183 RVQRFDPVGV
+183 RIQRFDPVGV
-193 AARDLRDCLL
+193 AAKDLRDCLL

-209 SAETPFLAQARQI
+209 DKTTPWLEEARLI
-222 VSDHLDLL
+222 ISDHLDLL
-230 ANHDFRSLMRVTRL
+230 ANHDFRTLMRVTRL

-275 IPDVLVRKHNGRWTV
+275 IPDVLVRKHNGHWTV
-290 ELNADS
+290 ELNSDS
-296 IPRLKINQQ
+296 IPRLQINQH
-305 YAAMSGSARNESD
+305 YASMCNNARNDGD
-318 SQFIRSNLQEAKWLI
+318 SQFIRSNLQDAKWLI

-401 LKYFFSSHVNTEGGG
+401 LKYFFSSHVNAEGGG

-447 MLSEQGSWWPAVPL
+447 LLSEQGIMVARRTVAKYRESL
-461 RSIENLYPY
+461 SIPPSNQ
-470 RRQTS
+470 R
-475 ANSWSDPT
+475 
-483 DKEDT
+483 K
-488 MQLNIT
+488 QL
-494 GQNVEITEALRE
+494 V
-506 FVNTKF
+506 
-512 AKLEQYFERINQVY
+512 
-526 IVLKVEK
+526 
-533 VTQVADA
+533 
-540 TLHVNGGELHASSE
+540 
-554 GQDMYAAI
+554 
-562 DGLIDKLAR
+562 
-571 QLTKHKDK
+571 
-579 LKQH
+579 

>member
-45 PLLEQTDIHDEIATQ
+45 PLLEQIDTHEEIDTR
-60 ETQDSEGLDTAEALE
+60 ETQDSETLDTADALE
-75 QKEMPDELPL
+75 QKEMPEELPL
-85 DASWDEIYT
+85 DASWDTIYT
-94 AGTPSGTG
+94 AGTPSGTSG
-102 TDYIDDELPVYQ
+102 DYIDDELPVYQ
-114 GETTQSL
+114 GETTQTL

-135 DTDRAIATAIVD
+135 DTDRAIATSIVD

-152 GYLTVTVQDILDG
+152 GYLTVPLEDILES
-165 MGDSDGDI
+165 MGD
-173 GLEEIEAVLK
+173 EEIDIHEVEAVLK
-183 RVQRFDPVGV
+183 RIQRFDPVGV
-193 AARDLRDCLL
+193 AAKDLRDCLL

-209 SAETPFLAQARQI
+209 DKTTPWLEEARLI
-222 VSDHLDLL
+222 ISDHLDLL
-230 ANHDFRSLMRVTRL
+230 ANHDFRTLMRITRL

-275 IPDVLVRKHNGRWTV
+275 IPDVLVRKHNGHWTV
-290 ELNADS
+290 ELNSDS
-296 IPRLKINQQ
+296 IPRLQINQH
-305 YAAMSGSARNESD
+305 YASMCNNARNDGD
-318 SQFIRSNLQEAKWLI
+318 SQFIRSNLQDAKWLI

-401 LKYFFSSHVNTEGGG
+401 LKYFFSSHVNTEDGG

-447 MLSEQGSWWPAVPL
+447 LLSEQGIMVARRTVAKYRESL
-461 RSIENLYPY
+461 SIPPSNQ
-470 RRQTS
+470 R
-475 ANSWSDPT
+475 
-483 DKEDT
+483 K
-488 MQLNIT
+488 QL
-494 GQNVEITEALRE
+494 V
-506 FVNTKF
+506 
-512 AKLEQYFERINQVY
+512 
-526 IVLKVEK
+526 
-533 VTQVADA
+533 
-540 TLHVNGGELHASSE
+540 
-554 GQDMYAAI
+554 
-562 DGLIDKLAR
+562 
-571 QLTKHKDK
+571 
-579 LKQH
+579 

>member
-45 PLLEQTDIHDEIATQ
+45 PLLEQIDTHEEIDTR
-60 ETQDSEGLDTAEALE
+60 ETQDSETLDTADALE
-75 QKEMPDELPL
+75 QKEMPEELPL
-85 DASWDEIYT
+85 DASWDTIYT
-94 AGTPSGTG
+94 AGTPSGTSG
-102 TDYIDDELPVYQ
+102 DYIDDELPVYQ
-114 GETTQSL
+114 GETTQTL

-135 DTDRAIATAIVD
+135 DTDRAIATSIVD

-152 GYLTVTVQDILDG
+152 GYLTVPLEDILES
-165 MGDSDGDI
+165 MGD
-173 GLEEIEAVLK
+173 EEIDIDEVEAVLK
-183 RVQRFDPVGV
+183 RIQRFDPVGV
-193 AARDLRDCLL
+193 AAKDLRDCLL

-209 SAETPFLAQARQI
+209 DKTTPWLEEARLI
-222 VSDHLDLL
+222 ISDHLDLL
-230 ANHDFRSLMRVTRL
+230 ANHDFRTLMRVTRL

-275 IPDVLVRKHNGRWTV
+275 IPDVLVRKHNGHWTV
-290 ELNADS
+290 ELNSDS
-296 IPRLKINQQ
+296 IPRLQINQH
-305 YAAMSGSARNESD
+305 YASMCNNVRNDGD
-318 SQFIRSNLQEAKWLI
+318 SQFIRSNLQDAKWLI

-447 MLSEQGSWWPAVPL
+447 LLSEQGIMVARRTVAKYRESL
-461 RSIENLYPY
+461 SIPPSNQ
-470 RRQTS
+470 R
-475 ANSWSDPT
+475 
-483 DKEDT
+483 K
-488 MQLNIT
+488 QL
-494 GQNVEITEALRE
+494 V
-506 FVNTKF
+506 
-512 AKLEQYFERINQVY
+512 
-526 IVLKVEK
+526 
-533 VTQVADA
+533 
-540 TLHVNGGELHASSE
+540 
-554 GQDMYAAI
+554 
-562 DGLIDKLAR
+562 
-571 QLTKHKDK
+571 
-579 LKQH
+579 

>member
-45 PLLEQTDIHDEIATQ
+45 PLLEQIDTHEEIDTR
-60 ETQDSEGLDTAEALE
+60 ETQDSETLDTADALE
-75 QKEMPDELPL
+75 QKEMPEELPR
-85 DASWDEIYT
+85 DASWDTIYT
-94 AGTPSGTG
+94 AGTPSGTSG
-102 TDYIDDELPVYQ
+102 DYIDDELPVYQ
-114 GETTQSL
+114 GETTQTL

-135 DTDRAIATAIVD
+135 DTDRAIATSIVD

-152 GYLTVTVQDILDG
+152 GYLTVPLEDILES
-165 MGDSDGDI
+165 MGD
-173 GLEEIEAVLK
+173 EEIDIDEVEAVLK
-183 RVQRFDPVGV
+183 RIQRFDPVGV
-193 AARDLRDCLL
+193 AAKDLRDCLL

-209 SAETPFLAQARQI
+209 DKTTPWLEEARLI
-222 VSDHLDLL
+222 ISDHLDLL
-230 ANHDFRSLMRVTRL
+230 ANHDFRTLMRVTRL

-275 IPDVLVRKHNGRWTV
+275 IPDVLVRKHNGHWTV
-290 ELNADS
+290 ELNSDS
-296 IPRLKINQQ
+296 IPRLQINQH
-305 YAAMSGSARNESD
+305 YASMCNNARNDGD
-318 SQFIRSNLQEAKWLI
+318 SQFIRSNLQDAKWLI

-447 MLSEQGSWWPAVPL
+447 LLSEQGIMVARRTVAKYRESL
-461 RSIENLYPY
+461 SIPPSNQ
-470 RRQTS
+470 R
-475 ANSWSDPT
+475 
-483 DKEDT
+483 K
-488 MQLNIT
+488 QL
-494 GQNVEITEALRE
+494 V
-506 FVNTKF
+506 
-512 AKLEQYFERINQVY
+512 
-526 IVLKVEK
+526 
-533 VTQVADA
+533 
-540 TLHVNGGELHASSE
+540 
-554 GQDMYAAI
+554 
-562 DGLIDKLAR
+562 
-571 QLTKHKDK
+571 
-579 LKQH
+579 

>member
-45 PLLEQTDIHDEIATQ
+45 PLLEQIDTHEEIDTR
-60 ETQDSEGLDTAEALE
+60 ETQDSETLDTADALE
-75 QKEMPDELPL
+75 QKEMPEELPL
-85 DASWDEIYT
+85 DASWDTIYT
-94 AGTPSGTG
+94 AGTPSGTSG
-102 TDYIDDELPVYQ
+102 DYIDDELPVYQ
-114 GETTQSL
+114 GETTQTL

-135 DTDRAIATAIVD
+135 DTDRAIATSIVD

-152 GYLTVTVQDILDG
+152 GYLTVPLEDILES
-165 MGDSDGDI
+165 MGD
-173 GLEEIEAVLK
+173 EEIDIDEVEAVLK
-183 RVQRFDPVGV
+183 RIQRFDPVGV
-193 AARDLRDCLL
+193 AAKDLRDCLL

-209 SAETPFLAQARQI
+209 DKTTPWLEEARLI
-222 VSDHLDLL
+222 ISDHLDLL
-230 ANHDFRSLMRVTRL
+230 ANHDFRTLMRVTRL

-275 IPDVLVRKHNGRWTV
+275 IPDVLVRKHNGHWTV
-290 ELNADS
+290 ELNSDS
-296 IPRLKINQQ
+296 IPRLQINQH
-305 YAAMSGSARNESD
+305 YASMCNNARNDGD
-318 SQFIRSNLQEAKWLI
+318 SQFIRSNLQDAKWLI

-352 QQQAFFEQGEEYM
+352 QQQAFFEQGKEYM

-447 MLSEQGSWWPAVPL
+447 LLSEQGIMVARRTVAKYRESL
-461 RSIENLYPY
+461 SIPPSNQ
-470 RRQTS
+470 R
-475 ANSWSDPT
+475 
-483 DKEDT
+483 K
-488 MQLNIT
+488 QL
-494 GQNVEITEALRE
+494 V
-506 FVNTKF
+506 
-512 AKLEQYFERINQVY
+512 
-526 IVLKVEK
+526 
-533 VTQVADA
+533 
-540 TLHVNGGELHASSE
+540 
-554 GQDMYAAI
+554 
-562 DGLIDKLAR
+562 
-571 QLTKHKDK
+571 
-579 LKQH
+579 